1 MKYGYIG
8 LGHLGANLAMN
19 LVKAGYQVT
28 VTDLNKDNAK
38 KLIAAGALWADT
50 PKGVAENADAVIT
63 CLPSPK
69 VSMAVLTGKDGILAG
84 LKRGGTWIENSTNG
98 NDEIETMAR
107 IASDHGVET
116 LEAPVTGGVHKAAQ
130 GSITVLVG
138 GDKAVFDK
146 YRKVLDA
153 IGDQVFY
160 IGNSGDGTVAKL
172 VHNASG
178 YAVQAAIEIGRAHV

>member
-19 LVKAGYQVT
+19 VVKAGYEVT

-38 KLIAAGALWADT
+38 KLIAAGAKWADT
-50 PKGVAENADAVIT
+50 PKGVAENSDAVIT

-84 LKRGGTWIENSTNG
+84 LKKGGTWIENSTNG
-98 NDEIETMAR
+98 KEEIEAMAK
-107 IASDHGVET
+107 IAAEHGVET

-130 GSITVLVG
+130 GTITILIG
-138 GDKAVFDK
+138 GEKAIFDKHADELAKAVLRLKAAADGQRMPVQVIEVN
-146 YRKVLDA
+146 YQTMAGVCPWWDA
-153 IGDQVFY
+153 
-160 IGNSGDGTVAKL
+160 AK
-172 VHNASG
+172 
-178 YAVQAAIEIGRAHV
+178 QA

>member
-19 LVKAGYQVT
+19 LVKAGYEVT

-38 KLIAAGALWADT
+38 KLIAAGAKWADT
-50 PKGVAENADAVIT
+50 PKGVAENSDAVIT

-84 LKRGGTWIENSTNG
+84 LKKGGTWIENSTNG
-98 NDEIETMAR
+98 KEEIEAMAK
-107 IASDHGVET
+107 IAAEHGVET

-130 GSITVLVG
+130 GTITVLVG
-138 GDKAVFDK
+138 GDKAIFDK
-146 YRKVLDA
+146 HLPALQKLGGEIFHMGP
-153 IGDQVFY
+153 IG
-160 IGNSGDGTVAKL
+160 S
-172 VHNASG
+172 AS
-178 YAVQAAIEIGRAHV
+178 AEPAPSFLRS